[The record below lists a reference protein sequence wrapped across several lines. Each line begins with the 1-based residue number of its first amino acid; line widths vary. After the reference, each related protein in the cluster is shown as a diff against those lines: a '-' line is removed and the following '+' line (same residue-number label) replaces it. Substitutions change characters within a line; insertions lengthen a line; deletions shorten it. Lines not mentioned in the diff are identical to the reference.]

1 MRILKPRLVPWMAI
15 RLAGFTS
22 REVRVLLT
30 KELRQA
36 LRSRGALLTGLLV
49 PTGML
54 LIGPAQLV
62 FSARHAAPAALV
74 EISHVE
80 LPLFTVICGL
90 VVPSLAAV
98 YIFVSDRERRSLEL
112 LLALPV
118 RVRDIFVAK
127 LAAAFALSAAVTLPL
142 YAIQSG
148 VVLWLGIDDLRGVGL
163 RLMLL
168 VAALACS
175 LGYALLMAL
184 LARDFR
190 TTNNL
195 TGALLL
201 PMIFVTL
208 TLLQVSAVT
217 LLGHTWRI
225 PVAVPDRPILVA
237 AIMLAVGIAAA
248 AGALRY
254 VTFERFLA

>member
-1 MRILKPRLVPWMAI
+1 MEILKPRIGTWMAI
-15 RLAGFTS
+15 RLAGLAS
-22 REVRVLLT
+22 HEVRVVLA

-36 LRSRGALLTGLLV
+36 LRSRGALVTGLLV
-49 PTGML
+49 PIGML
-54 LIGPAQLV
+54 LLAPAQLV
-62 FSARHAAPAALV
+62 FSGRHSGPAALF
-74 EISHVE
+74 EITHLE

-98 YIFVSDRERRSLEL
+98 YIFVNERERRSLEL

-127 LAAAFALSAAVTLPL
+127 LAAAFALSVAVTLPL

-148 VVLWLGIDDLRGVGL
+148 VVLWQAIDDFQGVAT

-168 VAALACS
+168 MAALGCS
-175 LGYALLMAL
+175 LGYALLIAL
-184 LARDFR
+184 FARDFR
-190 TTNNL
+190 TTSNL

-201 PMIFVTL
+201 PMVFVTL
-208 TLLQVSAVT
+208 TLLQISAVT
-217 LLGHTWRI
+217 LLGHTWTI
-225 PVAVPDRPILVA
+225 PVAIPDRPILVA
-237 AIMLAVGIAAA
+237 AIMLTVGIAAA

>member
-1 MRILKPRLVPWMAI
+1 MGILKPRLGSWVVMQIAE
-15 RLAGFTS
+15 LAN
-22 REVRVLLT
+22 REARVLLA

-36 LRSRGALLTGLLV
+36 LRSRGALLTGLLA
-49 PTGML
+49 PIGML
-54 LIGPAQLV
+54 LLAPAQLV
-62 FSARHAAPAALV
+62 FSARHTGPATLF
-74 EISHVE
+74 EISHLE

-98 YIFVSDRERRSLEL
+98 YIFVNERERRSLEL
-112 LLALPV
+112 LLASPV
-118 RVRDIFVAK
+118 RVQDIFVAK
-127 LAAAFALSAAVTLPL
+127 LAAAFLLSAGVTLPL
-142 YAIQSG
+142 FALQSG
-148 VVLWLGIDDLRGVGL
+148 VVLWQGVDDLRGVVM
-163 RLMLL
+163 RLVLL
-168 VAALACS
+168 MAALACS

-208 TLLQVSAVT
+208 TLLQTSPVT
-217 LLGHTWRI
+217 LFGHTWTI
-225 PVAVPDRPILVA
+225 PLALADRPILVA
-237 AIMLAVGIAAA
+237 AIMVTVGISAA

-254 VTFERFLA
+254 MTFERYLA